1 VLTFHQFFFDST
13 MTSEEAKSVVKAAK
27 KALKKTN
34 GGSGKNLSDL
44 VASIAKKTKVEATDV
59 EASIRGSKKFTVHA
73 DDRTV
78 ALSKKREPESASAPQ
93 TDENK
98 PRKEK
103 KKSKKQKRDAVEE
116 DDANDDLLPS
126 GLLSPSKVPA
136 WRLKH
141 KIVVLPTVE
150 FDNADS
156 LQMDPQMFPFPT
168 FSSCKASLGDAL
180 VTHCTK
186 ANSFQKPSPIQAQ
199 AWPILVKGKDLVG
212 IAETGSGT
220 LKIVSCVSRQSWF
233 SNVR

>member
-1 VLTFHQFFFDST
+1 
-13 MTSEEAKSVVKAAK
+13 MTSEDSKSVVKAAK

-34 GGSGKNLSDL
+34 GGSGRSLSDL

-59 EASIRGSKKFTVHA
+59 EALIRGSKKFTVRD

-103 KKSKKQKRDAVEE
+103 KKSKKQKRDAVVE
-116 DDANDDLLPS
+116 DVANDEDDLLPS
-126 GLLSPSKVPA
+126 GLLSPSEVPA

-199 AWPILVKGKDLVG
+199 AWPILATGKDLVG

-220 LKIVSCVSRQSWF
+220 LKIVACVSCQSWF